1 MSDLLTKTTP
11 STNGVVKIARRGR
24 AKFQFGDDDQPFE
37 VDVLAVYDQWYVV
50 NWQLRDI
57 DEKGDGVVPNDKQDE
72 FGQNRLNFAQA
83 VVNSAY
89 ESQQL
94 GAAPVLCRAEAEAFI
109 DEISKKA
116 AELRNFTVS
125 KKDTPSSQPD
135 STGESARINFS
146 Q

>member
-11 STNGVVKIARRGR
+11 SANGVVKISRRGL
-24 AKFQFGDDDQPFE
+24 AKFQFGDDDAPFE

-50 NWQLRDI
+50 NWQLRVI
-57 DEKGDGVVPNDKQDE
+57 DEKGDGVVPTDKQDE
-72 FGQNRLNFAQA
+72 YGQNRQTFAQA

-89 ESQQL
+89 ESQKL
-94 GAAPVLCRAEAEAFI
+94 GAAPVLSRAEAEAFI

-116 AELRNFTVS
+116 AELRNFTFA
-125 KKDTPSSQPD
+125 KKDTPSSPQE
-135 STGESARINFS
+135 STDQERINFS